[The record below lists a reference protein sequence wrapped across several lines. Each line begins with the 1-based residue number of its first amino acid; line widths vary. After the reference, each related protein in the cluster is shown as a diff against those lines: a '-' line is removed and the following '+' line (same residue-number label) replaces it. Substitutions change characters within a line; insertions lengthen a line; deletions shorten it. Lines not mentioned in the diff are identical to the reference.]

1 MPSPSVRSA
10 RVRHHGDPTF
20 APHPSNTE
28 DIPLPGLWAGL
39 SIAAAVI
46 GGVGSIV
53 GLLNPHAIYGEETAA
68 LADQAA
74 AQDLTNLLVVSP
86 LLVVLGLRAAHGS
99 VRAYLCWLGCLAF
112 TTYNYAIYAFTI
124 HFGPLFLPWVAVLG
138 LSTYALLGGAAAL
151 DTAAAKNWFAGRVLV
166 LTGWVLVVLATFFAL
181 LWLSEIV
188 PDLVAGKPSSSAL
201 EYDVPTNPVH
211 VLDLAIYLP
220 AVFASGFLLLRRH
233 PVGYASS
240 PGALVFLVL
249 TCIPIVMTPW
259 IADSRGHAPEWA
271 VMLPIGT
278 LLVATTSVLAW
289 TLRSVDRAS
298 AAAETT
304 PHPKLT

>member
-1 MPSPSVRSA
+1 MPSHHVGSA
-10 RVRHHGDPTF
+10 TVRHDGDPSS

-28 DIPLPGLWAGL
+28 IISLPGLWAGL

-53 GLLNPHAIYGEETAA
+53 GLLNPHAIYGEETAV

-74 AQDLTNLLVVSP
+74 AQDLTNLLLVSP
-86 LLVVLGLRAAHGS
+86 LLVVLGLQAAHGS

-138 LSTYALLGGAAAL
+138 LSTHALLGGAAAL
-151 DTAAAKNWFAGRVLV
+151 DTAAAKNWFAGRALA
-166 LTGWVLVVLATFFAL
+166 LTGWLLVVLATFFAL
-181 LWLSEIV
+181 VWLSEIV
-188 PDLVAGKPSSSAL
+188 PDLVAGNPSSSAL
-201 EYDVPTNPVH
+201 EYHVPTNPVH

-220 AVFASGFLLLRRH
+220 AVFATGFLLLRRH
-233 PVGYASS
+233 PAGYASA

-259 IADSRGHAPEWA
+259 IADARSHAAGWA
-271 VMLPIGT
+271 VMLPIGI
-278 LLVATTSVLAW
+278 LLVATTSLLVW

-298 AAAETT
+298 AAAD
-304 PHPKLT
+304 PPPQ